1 MRKGFGEVF
10 SADRCGADGRTPC
23 APTSAPAAPGDLAI
37 LGTGVQA
44 RSHLA
49 AMRTARELRRVR
61 VYSRDA
67 ERRRAFA
74 RAESERHGLEVEA
87 APTAAAAVA
96 GADLVCTVTS
106 SREPVLMGEW
116 LSPGVHVN
124 AAGLKAL
131 RRGHF
136 ISR

>member
-10 SADRCGADGRTPC
+10 SADRC
-23 APTSAPAAPGDLAI
+23 
-37 LGTGVQA
+37 
-44 RSHLA
+44 
-49 AMRTARELRRVR
+49 
-61 VYSRDA
+61 
-67 ERRRAFA
+67 
-74 RAESERHGLEVEA
+74 
-87 APTAAAAVA
+87 